1 MGTQNSNFNEIEFIN
16 EETKFWGSS
25 ICQSNINKEG
35 TITSSNE
42 NNENKE
48 IIKILNKQEEI
59 NKSSSTSD
67 KSKNDF
73 IPFKFEWKDEDNL
86 PKKELEVMI
95 TGTFLNNW
103 NMCIPMIKNPKTNIY
118 EYQTSLPREKHF
130 FKFIVNNNWKC
141 SNLYPTIKDDSNNTN
156 NYIDLTNYSL
166 VNSNK
171 NENKKEDKKENNN
184 NKISYT
190 KELYEINNEGYDC
203 KYPLIKDLNLTAPNV
218 MINYQKLFCLE
229 CHSNQG
235 KLSDVFNSDKIYKNR
250 NYLNQNNNCYQKIFN
265 FPQEKLEHLA
275 QNIEG
280 IYSFKRYMRF
290 SITERNIDKLLTF
303 VYYRPK

>member
-1 MGTQNSNFNEIEFIN
+1 MGTQNSNFNEIEYIN

-42 NNENKE
+42 NKENKE
-48 IIKILNKQEEI
+48 IIKILNNLEEI

-130 FKFIVNNNWKC
+130 FKFRRD
-141 SNLYPTIKDDSNNTN
+141 NLF
-156 NYIDLTNYSL
+156 
-166 VNSNK
+166 NK
-171 NENKKEDKKENNN
+171 N
-184 NKISYT
+184 
-190 KELYEINNEGYDC
+190 
-203 KYPLIKDLNLTAPNV
+203 
-218 MINYQKLFCLE
+218 KL
-229 CHSNQG
+229 
-235 KLSDVFNSDKIYKNR
+235 KKNR
-250 NYLNQNNNCYQKIFN
+250 KNNI
-265 FPQEKLEHLA
+265 
-275 QNIEG
+275 
-280 IYSFKRYMRF
+280 
-290 SITERNIDKLLTF
+290 
-303 VYYRPK
+303 